1 MATVELFDL
10 STLDQNDAFT
20 FELRH
25 PATDDPIPGVTATI
39 YGQDSE
45 QSRAATRK
53 AMQKYTDYARK
64 HRGKLMPPEE
74 QERLDFDK
82 LVSITKSIDGLSL
95 GGKPISDVAEILT
108 KVPAF
113 KDQIAQEN
121 ADRANFI
128 KTSAGK

>member
-45 QSRAATRK
+45 QSRAAPR
-53 AMQKYTDYARK
+53 
-64 HRGKLMPPEE
+64 
-74 QERLDFDK
+74 
-82 LVSITKSIDGLSL
+82 
-95 GGKPISDVAEILT
+95 
-108 KVPAF
+108 
-113 KDQIAQEN
+113 
-121 ADRANFI
+121 
-128 KTSAGK
+128 

>member
-25 PATDDPIPGVTATI
+25 PATDDPIPGVTATV

-45 QSRAATRK
+45 QYRAATRK
-53 AMQKYTDYARK
+53 AMHKYTEYPRK
-64 HRGKLMPPEE
+64 HRGKFMPPEE
-74 QERLDFDK
+74 QEVLEFQK
-82 LVSITKSIDGLSL
+82 TVAITKSINGLTM
-95 GGKPISDVAEILT
+95 GGKSITDIGEILT

-113 KDQIAQEN
+113 KDQIAQESTE
-121 ADRANFI
+121 RANFI
-128 KTSAGK
+128 KTSAKE